1 MSRIIVFEG
10 PDRVGKKTQSA
21 KLKEYLEVN
30 SKKAL
35 VVEVPIDDGITY
47 KLIYWMLGTGLVKY
61 FPGLFQGLQFLN
73 RFLFQ
78 TFRLNKLEHQYDYII
93 FDRWSLSTVVYGAAT
108 GVNPAFSNMLYN
120 MIRKPDF
127 TVVLLGGAH
136 KHEAED
142 AYEKDLDL
150 QEKVS
155 SLYADWVNDH
165 PVESAVVDCKIP
177 VDMLSLCIISV
188 LKASRAIPI

>member
-21 KLKEYLEVN
+21 KLKEYLESN
-30 SKKAL
+30 KKKTL
-35 VVEVPIDDGITY
+35 VVEVPIEDRITY

-61 FPGLFQGLQFLN
+61 FPKLFQSLQFLN

-78 TFRLNKLEHQYDYII
+78 AFRLNKLEHQYDYII

-108 GVNPAFSNMLYN
+108 GVNPAFLEKLYN

-127 TVVLLGGAH
+127 TVVLLGDAH
-136 KHEAED
+136 KHDAED
-142 AYEKDLDL
+142 VYEKDSDL
-150 QEKVS
+150 QSKVS
-155 SLYADWVNDH
+155 SLYADWVDRH
-165 PVESAVVDCKIP
+165 PGESAVVDCKMP
-177 VDMLSLCIISV
+177 VDVLSSYIVSI
-188 LKASRAIPI
+188 LKTARAIPV